1 MPNPQFLIAAR
12 AMIDQLI
19 ARGRR
24 PLVFLMN
31 PTTAGVIAADMAEF
45 HFNQKSAFARFW
57 HLVRHGKTVPKLE
70 ALYGVPVQQSDY
82 LPDGA
87 MHLQCVANISP
98 QAIEEAMKAQG
109 VQNQQRGQ
117 EFWEKQRVEPPAG
130 SPAAAQGDVAPTLND
145 LASGS
150 GDRPSCQ
157 DVLIKAME
165 SVEKLQGIA
174 VVRVYGNGDIDLCA
188 NIEKYALQG
197 VLQHAHLWVIQNGD
211 R

>member
-1 MPNPQFLIAAR
+1 MPTNPQFLIAAR
-12 AMIDQLI
+12 TMIDQLL
-19 ARGRR
+19 ARGQR

-70 ALYGVPVQQSDY
+70 TLHGVPVQEMAS

-98 QAIEEAMKAQG
+98 QAIGEAMKAQAA
-109 VQNQQRGQ
+109 QNQQRGQ
-117 EFWEKQRVEPPAG
+117 EFWEKQRVEPPA
-130 SPAAAQGDVAPTLND
+130 AAEGDVAPTLND

-150 GDRPSCQ
+150 GDRPSCS
-157 DVLIKAME
+157 DVLMKAME
-165 SVEKLQGIA
+165 RADELSG
-174 VVRVYGNGDIDLCA
+174 VVVIRVYPNNRLDMSLNVDHYAATGILQKAMIYLAHGD
-188 NIEKYALQG
+188 Q
-197 VLQHAHLWVIQNGD
+197 V
-211 R
+211 

>member
-12 AMIDQLI
+12 AMIDQLL
-19 ARGRR
+19 ARGQR

-31 PTTAGVIAADMAEF
+31 QTTAGVIAADMAEF

-98 QAIEEAMKAQG
+98 QAIEEAMKAQAAR
-109 VQNQQRGQ
+109 NQQRGQ

-150 GDRPSCQ
+150 GDRPSCS
-157 DVLIKAME
+157 DVLMKAMDGADQ
-165 SVEKLQGIA
+165 LAG
-174 VVRVYGNGDIDLCA
+174 VVVIRVYPNNRLDMCL
-188 NIEKYALQG
+188 NVEHYAATG
-197 VLQHAHLWVIQNGD
+197 VLQKAMIYLAHGD
-211 R
+211 QV